1 MRIYLD
7 LLPDERKQ
15 EKKKKKLF
23 KKILRQELRFF
34 MPVVSFIII
43 LTAININ
50 LKIQLDSLDN
60 IYSAEQSRGGY
71 KNLKEYEDKFR
82 EINMKTS
89 SIAKFQERH
98 LYWSAL
104 FYNLSNLIPE
114 GVFINGLSTKDYQVS
129 LTGKAKT
136 RENLLSFQEK
146 IKASDCFSEVNV
158 PLSNLVN
165 RENVDFQIDF
175 KLKKNCLNK

>member
-1 MRIYLD
+1 MRIYID
-7 LLPDERKQ
+7 LLPEERKQ

-23 KKILRQELRFF
+23 RKILWQELRFLI
-34 MPVVSFIII
+34 PVIFFIII
-43 LTAININ
+43 LMAININ

-60 IYSAEQSRGGY
+60 MYLVEQSTGGY
-71 KNLKEYEDKFR
+71 KNLKEYEEKFR
-82 EINMKTS
+82 EINLKTS
-89 SIAKFQERH
+89 LIANYQKGHF
-98 LYWSAL
+98 YWSAL
-104 FYNLSNLIPE
+104 FYGLSDIIPE

-136 RENLLSFQEK
+136 RESLLLFQER
-146 IKASDCFSEVNV
+146 IKSSDCFSEVNI

-175 KLKKNCLNK
+175 KLKKSCLNK